1 MNQILLILLGLH
13 ILQQTS
19 STTPPVVTY
28 GCEPGTS
35 AVCKK
40 AKFVP
45 GHTLLGEGVNIVTM
59 KTTGSFLL
67 DLQKTGKTCTLCRN
81 PHSNNVLEKLPKA
94 LVDWRPETSCSRNV
108 VSSSSES
115 TVSLAN
121 EATSSV
127 QNDWKVGL
135 DIEINM
141 MKANTAVGGSHSNMA
156 KFGNSKKLTD
166 KYNFLSH
173 KLECSYY
180 SFHLSPSA
188 PLTSHFAKDLKNL
201 PATYDAKTK
210 GTYKRLIAQYGTHY
224 ITHAKAGGR
233 IEEITAVRACQVTL
247 DGMTVDEVK
256 DCLNVEAKISASSID
271 KSAEFNSQVQHCK
284 EKSKNSNHGDSFHQ
298 RFNERIWEVKGGKAT
313 FDLLSAGKEK
323 STEFQ
328 NWMESLKTDPGL
340 VSYSLDPI
348 HNLVKFA
355 GPQKENLRLAV
366 GDYIKENALQEN
378 CSCSGHSSPSHGREC
393 SCICPPTKHT
403 TSDCCP
409 TKKGIA
415 KLHVTFKEATGLRGD
430 RLTKTDGYVKFKF
443 GSDGTRTQTIWNND
457 NPKWNAVYELDF
469 VELAANVK
477 YTIEV
482 WDEDNGYDDDL
493 LGKCEKT
500 LTSGDKLETCYLN
513 HGSFT
518 YSLRVLC
525 STYLHGPLCENYG
538 PVSPK

>member
-1 MNQILLILLGLH
+1 MDLILHILLGFH
-13 ILQQTS
+13 ILQHTL
-19 STTPPVVTY
+19 STTPPTVTY
-28 GCEPGTS
+28 GCEPGTGK
-35 AVCKK
+35 ACRN

-67 DLQKTGKTCTLCRN
+67 DLQKIGKTCTLCRN
-81 PHSNNVLEKLPKA
+81 PHSKNVLEKLPKA
-94 LVDWRPETSCSRNV
+94 LVDWRPETSCSRDI
-108 VSSSSES
+108 VSSSSDS
-115 TVSLAN
+115 TASLAN

-135 DIEINM
+135 DVEVKTV
-141 MKANTAVGGSHSNMA
+141 KASTAIGGSHSDMA
-156 KFGNSKKLTD
+156 KFANSKKLTD

-173 KLECSYY
+173 KLECTYY
-180 SFHLSPSA
+180 SFHLSSSA
-188 PLTSHFAKDLKNL
+188 PLTPHFAKDLKNL
-201 PATYDAKTK
+201 PASYDAKTK
-210 GTYKRLIAQYGTHY
+210 STYERLIAQYGTHY

-233 IEEITAVRACQVTL
+233 IEEITAVRACQVSL

-256 DCLNVEAKISASSID
+256 DCLNVEATISASSVD
-271 KSAEFNSQVQHCK
+271 KSGNLSAEVRHCQ
-284 EKSKNSNHGDSFHQ
+284 EKAKNSSNGDSFHQ
-298 RFNERIWEVKGGKAT
+298 KFNERIWEVKGGKAT

-323 STEFQ
+323 SAEFQ

-366 GDYIKENALQEN
+366 SNYIKAMAIQEN
-378 CSCSGHSSPSHGREC
+378 CSCSGHSIPSHGRTC
-393 SCICPPTKHT
+393 SCICPPSKHT

-415 KLHVTFKEATGLRGD
+415 KLHVTFKEARGLWGD
-430 RLTKTDGYVKFKF
+430 YISKTDAYVKFKF
-443 GSDGTRTQTIWNND
+443 GSDDTRTQTIWNND

-469 VELAANVK
+469 VELAAYKK

-493 LGKCEKT
+493 LGKCEKP

-518 YSLRVLC
+518 YSLRVIC
-525 STYLHGPLCENYG
+525 STYLNGLFCEDYM
-538 PVSPK
+538 PVPPK